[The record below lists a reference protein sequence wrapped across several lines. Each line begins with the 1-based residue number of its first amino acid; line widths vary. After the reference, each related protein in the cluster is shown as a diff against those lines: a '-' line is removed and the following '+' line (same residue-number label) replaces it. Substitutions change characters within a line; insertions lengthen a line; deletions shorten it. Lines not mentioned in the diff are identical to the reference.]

1 MKNGPLTALRDGDC
15 PQFEMDFLGG
25 EGGGRIGDSPRDL
38 APCVRV
44 SRRARRL
51 SVRVYP
57 DARVEVVVPPRA
69 RAREVELFVNAH
81 RQWIDDKRAAAL
93 RSRPPPE
100 PFPPGT
106 IHFQATGE
114 SWRLHL
120 AGGEGRLRLS
130 EIDGGKGRILQ
141 VSGRAGAAGLRTALR
156 AWLMRAAQARLA
168 PRVAA
173 LAKSTGIPYTRV
185 SIRRQRSRWGSCSAQ
200 GAISLNAALMFLPYH
215 LTRYV
220 LVHELCHTVHLNHSV
235 RFWALVERHCPDYRA
250 AERGMRDARD
260 YVPRWAGTED
270 AIAPLA

>member
-1 MKNGPLTALRDGDC
+1 MKNGPLTALRDGDS

-81 RQWIDDKRAAAL
+81 RQWIDDKRTAAL

-100 PFPPGT
+100 PFPPAT

-120 AGGEGRLRLS
+120 AGGERERLVVPPLPHVRRCLPGAHYGQVAHRHRPELVGRLVWRWCPRRGHWLLS
-130 EIDGGKGRILQ
+130 
-141 VSGRAGAAGLRTALR
+141 
-156 AWLMRAAQARLA
+156 
-168 PRVAA
+168 
-173 LAKSTGIPYTRV
+173 
-185 SIRRQRSRWGSCSAQ
+185 SA
-200 GAISLNAALMFLPYH
+200 SMTTL
-215 LTRYV
+215 V
-220 LVHELCHTVHLNHSV
+220 LV
-235 RFWALVERHCPDYRA
+235 
-250 AERGMRDARD
+250 
-260 YVPRWAGTED
+260 
-270 AIAPLA
+270 

>member
-81 RQWIDDKRAAAL
+81 RQWIDDKRTAAL

-100 PFPPGT
+100 PFPPAT

-120 AGGEGRLRLS
+120 AGGEGRLLLA

-141 VSGRAGAAGLRTALR
+141 VSGRVSAAGLRTALR
-156 AWLMRAAQARLA
+156 AWLMRAAQSRIA
-168 PRVAA
+168 PRVVA
-173 LAKSTGIPYTRV
+173 LSKSTVFGVLI
-185 SIRRQRSRWGSCSAQ
+185 
-200 GAISLNAALMFLPYH
+200 ALIACYH
-215 LTRYV
+215 
-220 LVHELCHTVHLNHSV
+220 
-235 RFWALVERHCPDYRA
+235 
-250 AERGMRDARD
+250 GMRVLPNTESLGRRTTSSVVISITIVILVDALFAVLFKGVGFR
-260 YVPRWAGTED
+260 
-270 AIAPLA
+270 

>member
-1 MKNGPLTALRDGDC
+1 MKNGPSISGSSGDS

-25 EGGGRIGDSPRDL
+25 EGGRRIGDSPRDL

-81 RQWIDDKRAAAL
+81 RQWIDDKRTAAL

-100 PFPPGT
+100 PFPPAT

-120 AGGEGRLRLS
+120 AGGEGRLLLA

-141 VSGRAGAAGLRTALR
+141 VSGRVSAAGLRTALR
-156 AWLMRAAQARLA
+156 AWLMRAAQSRLA
-168 PRVAA
+168 PRVVA
-173 LAKSTGIPYTRV
+173 LSKSTGIPHERV
-185 SIRRQRSRWGSCSAQ
+185 SIRRQRSRWGSCSVR
-200 GAISLNAALMFLPYH
+200 GTISLNACLLFQRPEVIGYL
-215 LTRYV
+215 V
-220 LVHELCHTVHLNHSV
+220 VHELAHVRHMNHSA
-235 RFWALVERHCPDYRA
+235 RFWQAVERHCPGWRTLDR
-250 AERGMRDARD
+250 ELLDGWRH
-260 YVPRWAGTED
+260 VPRWVFSD
-270 AIAPLA
+270 S